1 MINMDTIFA
10 PICPLGGSVVSVRF
24 SGKNAFD
31 VLDFFCISKEK
42 YLSEN
47 LFFAKL
53 KRNASAKHVID
64 DCDNNCN
71 SVILDEVV
79 VKIFHEPNSF
89 TGENIVEIDLHASR
103 FIVDEF
109 LSLVSTIP
117 NFRFA
122 KNGEFSKRA
131 FLNGK
136 IDLIKCEGINSI
148 IRAETKQQQKLANAM
163 LSGEI
168 YKKYVKI
175 RDDLLNAL
183 SLVETNIDFSEEEI
197 PKNIIDDVRKIT
209 DNLIKELTICI
220 SDKKAID
227 KINNGVSVAIIGKP
241 NVGKSTLFNWLA
253 KRDMAIVSPVA
264 GTTRDVLNVEVDLD
278 GYKVIFYDTAGI
290 RKDSS
295 DIIEQ
300 EGIKRAENIKK
311 DADICIYVFD
321 NNSDVNDYKEYIND
335 DNAIVL
341 VNKSDLLTK
350 QHNNNDNI
358 LNISLLKQ
366 QNLDILMDNIK
377 EKVLKHVELKHD
389 PMVLNE
395 RHNILLNQCVEALRN
410 IDFDSM
416 QIEIIGEE
424 LRIACDK
431 IGQITGQIYTDD
443 ILDNIFNKFCIGK

>member
-31 VLDFFCISKEK
+31 VLDFFCISKKK

-53 KRNASAKHVID
+53 KRNIDTKHVID
-64 DCDNNCN
+64 NCDDNYN
-71 SVILDEVV
+71 SSILDEVV
-79 VKIFHEPNSF
+79 VKIFREPNSF

-109 LSLVSTIP
+109 LGLVSKIP

-136 IDLIKCEGINSI
+136 IDLIKCEGINSV

-168 YKKYVKI
+168 YKKYVKF

-183 SLVETNIDFSEEEI
+183 SLVETNIDFSEEEV

-264 GTTRDVLNVEVDLD
+264 GTTRDVLSVEVDLD

-290 RKDSS
+290 REDSN

-300 EGIKRAENIKK
+300 EGIKRAENIEKN
-311 DADICIYVFD
+311 ADICIYMFD
-321 NNSDVNDYKEYIND
+321 DSSDIDDNEEHIND
-335 DNAIVL
+335 DNAIVI

-350 QHNNNDNI
+350 HNNNNI

-366 QNLDILMDNIK
+366 QNLDILMNNIK
-377 EKVLKHVELKHD
+377 EKVLKYVELKHD
-389 PMVLNE
+389 PMVVNE
-395 RHNILLNQCVEALRN
+395 RHNVLLNQCVEALRN

-416 QIEIIGEE
+416 PIEIIGEE
-424 LRIACDK
+424 LRVACDR

-443 ILDNIFNKFCIGK
+443 ILNNIFNKFCIGK